1 MAKFEVNE
9 ELVRKLADLLQE
21 TGLNEIEYEVNNHRI
36 RVAKGAG
43 AVVAAV
49 PAPVAPCAPAAPG
62 APVAPAGAT
71 PDAVPPGAVT
81 APMVGT
87 VYVASEPGTPPFVK
101 VGDQV
106 REGQTLLI
114 IEAMKVMNPLASP
127 RAGTV
132 KQVLVSDGQPVEYG
146 EPLLVI
152 E

>member
-1 MAKFEVNE
+1 MAKFDVNE

-21 TGLNEIEYEVNNHRI
+21 TGLTEIEYEVNNQRI
-36 RVAKGAG
+36 RVAKTP
-43 AVVAAV
+43 AVTGYA
-49 PAPVAPCAPAAPG
+49 PAPVISAAPCAPQQPG
-62 APVAPAGAT
+62 APAGGPEAIPA
-71 PDAVPPGAVT
+71 GAVT

-87 VYVASEPGTPPFVK
+87 VYVAGEPGAPAFVK
-101 VGDQV
+101 VGDEV
-106 REGQTLLI
+106 REGQVLLI

-132 KQVLVSDGQPVEYG
+132 KQIMVTDGQPVEYG

>member
-21 TGLNEIEYEVNNHRI
+21 TGLTEIEYEVNDHRI
-36 RVAKGAG
+36 RVAKNPG
-43 AVVAAV
+43 VAAF
-49 PAPVAPCAPAAPG
+49 APAAALP
-62 APVAPAGAT
+62 APCMPQKPAGGPEAI
-71 PDAVPPGAVT
+71 PVGAIT

-87 VYVASEPGTPPFVK
+87 VYVASEPGSPAFVK
-101 VGDQV
+101 VGDEV
-106 REGQTLLI
+106 REGQVLLI

-132 KQVLVSDGQPVEYG
+132 KQIMVTDGQPVEYG
-146 EPLLVI
+146 EPLMVI

>member
-36 RVAKGAG
+36 RVAKS
-43 AVVAAV
+43 AAV
-49 PAPVAPCAPAAPG
+49 AVHAAPQAPLGAPCAPQQPAAGGPEAIPSG
-62 APVAPAGAT
+62 AI
-71 PDAVPPGAVT
+71 T

-87 VYVASEPGTPPFVK
+87 VYVASEPGTPPLVK

-106 REGQTLLI
+106 SEGQVLLI

-132 KQVLVSDGQPVEYG
+132 KQIMVSDGQPVEYG

>member
-21 TGLNEIEYEVNNHRI
+21 TGLSEIEYEVNNHRI
-36 RVAKGAG
+36 RVAKTVTVTGYAP
-43 AVVAAV
+43 
-49 PAPVAPCAPAAPG
+49 PAMPAAPCAPLKPA
-62 APVAPAGAT
+62 APAGGPEAI
-71 PDAVPPGAVT
+71 PAGAVT

-87 VYVASEPGTPPFVK
+87 VYVAGEPGAPPFVK

-106 REGQTLLI
+106 REGQVLLI

-132 KQVLVSDGQPVEYG
+132 KQIMVSDGQPVEYG

>member
-1 MAKFEVNE
+1 MMAKFEVNE

-36 RVAKGAG
+36 RVAKNPGVTTMA
-43 AVVAAV
+43 
-49 PAPVAPCAPAAPG
+49 APVAPTPCLPQAPASAAPAAG
-62 APVAPAGAT
+62 A
-71 PDAVPPGAVT
+71 PDAVPAGAVT

-87 VYVASEPGTPPFVK
+87 VYVASDPGSPPFVK

-106 REGQTLLI
+106 SEGQTLLI

-132 KQVLVSDGQPVEYG
+132 KQVLITDGQPVEYG